1 MSISMW
7 SYPWDLE
14 DCGMAYALDDMKA
27 HGIDGVSMI
36 TSYHAGRFLCIRS
49 PKRKIYFPEDGVA
62 YYPCDMK
69 KFEHQRIQPR
79 QAQFSREHPDFW
91 PKLFE
96 ETEKRGMTVSGWT
109 VCLHNTRIGMA
120 YPDTCVHNAY
130 GDAVYYNQC
139 PSNPDVRTYMCTLL
153 DDLCT
158 QVPLDALELES
169 MNFMGHAHEYHHEKD
184 GIGLSGLQDF
194 LLSICFCDHCKAR
207 ARAKGI
213 DADAAQQAV
222 HRMLA
227 QLSETQFTKEENER
241 FFVQKL
247 AFFENEPALYA
258 FLKWRPS
265 VVTSLVEEAHQ
276 AVGGRAKMY
285 FLSLLP
291 HSGSWLFGVDLK
303 AITGLCEG
311 ALVCSYDCGTQKMEA
326 DVRESQRDFAGGSKL
341 LLGMRCFTPEY
352 ADGAALID
360 KVRASRRMGVEDFR
374 FYNYGLIP
382 QSHLDWIR
390 EALQ

>member
-1 MSISMW
+1 M
-7 SYPWDLE
+7 LE
-14 DCGMAYALDDMKA
+14 FRP
-27 HGIDGVSMI
+27 I
-36 TSYHAGRFLCIRS
+36 TLQDKPVLHSFFYHADGYGAEDSFVTLFL
-49 PKRKIYFPEDGVA
+49 
-62 YYPCDMK
+62 
-69 KFEHQRIQPR
+69 
-79 QAQFSREHPDFW
+79 W
-91 PKLFE
+91 
-96 ETEKRGMTVSGWT
+96 
-109 VCLHNTRIGMA
+109 
-120 YPDTCVHNAY
+120 
-130 GDAVYYNQC
+130 GD
-139 PSNPDVRTYMCTLL
+139 
-153 DDLCT
+153 
-158 QVPLDALELES
+158 
-169 MNFMGHAHEYHHEKD
+169 
-184 GIGLSGLQDF
+184 
-194 LLSICFCDHCKAR
+194 
-207 ARAKGI
+207 
-213 DADAAQQAV
+213 
-222 HRMLA
+222 
-227 QLSETQFTKEENER
+227 
-241 FFVQKL
+241 QKV

-360 KVRASRRMGVEDFR
+360 KVRAARRMGVEDFR

>member
-1 MSISMW
+1 
-7 SYPWDLE
+7 
-14 DCGMAYALDDMKA
+14 
-27 HGIDGVSMI
+27 
-36 TSYHAGRFLCIRS
+36 
-49 PKRKIYFPEDGVA
+49 
-62 YYPCDMK
+62 
-69 KFEHQRIQPR
+69 
-79 QAQFSREHPDFW
+79 
-91 PKLFE
+91 
-96 ETEKRGMTVSGWT
+96 
-109 VCLHNTRIGMA
+109 
-120 YPDTCVHNAY
+120 
-130 GDAVYYNQC
+130 
-139 PSNPDVRTYMCTLL
+139 
-153 DDLCT
+153 
-158 QVPLDALELES
+158 

-207 ARAKGI
+207 ARAEGI

-265 VVTSLVEEAHQ
+265 MVTSLVEEAHQ

-360 KVRASRRMGVEDFR
+360 KVRAARLHGRG
-374 FYNYGLIP
+374 GLSILQLRPDP